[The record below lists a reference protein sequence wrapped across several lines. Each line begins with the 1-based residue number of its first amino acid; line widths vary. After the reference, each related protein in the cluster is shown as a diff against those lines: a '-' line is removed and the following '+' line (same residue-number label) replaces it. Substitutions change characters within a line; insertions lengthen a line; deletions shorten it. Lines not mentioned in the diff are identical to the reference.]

1 MINYEQMAAHVPAP
15 GVAPDWAWLLHA
27 IPALQLL
34 EATPQDP
41 YYHAEGDVWT
51 HTRMVLET
59 LMRGPEYIEGNAHE
73 RFILFYAA
81 LLHDIAKPATTV
93 MDADSGRIGQPGH
106 SKRRAID
113 ARILCWHAGVPFA
126 LREQVCRIISVHQL
140 PFFALAGN
148 KRGQSAEFLV
158 RKLSHE
164 LDLRL
169 LAAVA
174 QADMEGRHFE
184 KKSDCLV
191 DIELFREL
199 ARDEGCYG
207 VARPFADVHTQL
219 SYFRGAAIAPDFA
232 HHQNAGS
239 HVTMMSGLPASGKNY
254 WVAQNRAALPVVS
267 IDDARQALGLRHG
280 ANEGAVAHRAVDFAR
295 QLLRT
300 QEPFVWNT
308 THLSAQM
315 RNKTLDLLYAYDAQ
329 VELVY
334 LEQPPQVLFQR
345 NHRRDSSLPN
355 KAIERML
362 FKWEVPLP
370 TEAHVVAPAL
380 VSCAVRAVSVHH
392 R

>member
-1 MINYEQMAAHVPAP
+1 MTTYEQLAAHVPGP
-15 GVAPDWAWLLHA
+15 GDAPDWAWFLHA
-27 IPALQLL
+27 IPGLKLL

-41 YYHAEGDVWT
+41 YYHAEGNVWI
-51 HTRMVLET
+51 HTRMVIEA
-59 LMRGPEYIEGNAHE
+59 LMRAPEYIAGDADE

-93 MDADSGRIGQPGH
+93 IDPDNGRIGQPGH
-106 SKRRAID
+106 SKRGAID

-126 LREQVCRIISVHQL
+126 LREQLCRIITVHQL

-148 KRGQSAEFLV
+148 KQGQSAEFLI

-184 KKSDCLV
+184 KKDDCLV

-199 ARDEGCYG
+199 ARDEGCFG
-207 VARPFADVHTQL
+207 RQRRFADVHTRV
-219 SYFRGAAIAPDFA
+219 SYFRGAQIAPDFG

-239 HVTMMSGLPASGKNY
+239 HVTMMSGLPASGKNH
-254 WVAQNRAALPVVS
+254 WVAQHRAGLPVVS
-267 IDDARQALGLRHG
+267 IDDARQELGLRHG
-280 ANEGAVAHRAVDFAR
+280 ANEGAVAHRAVDLAKE
-295 QLLRT
+295 LLRK
-300 QEPFVWNT
+300 QAPFVWNT
-308 THLSAQM
+308 THLSTQM
-315 RNKTLDLLYAYDAQ
+315 RKKTLDLLYAYDAQ

-334 LEQPPQVLFQR
+334 LEQPPQVIFQR
-345 NHRRDSSLPN
+345 NNRRDTSLSN

-370 TEAHVVAPAL
+370 TEAHVVAYPLA
-380 VSCAVRAVSVHH
+380 
-392 R
+392 